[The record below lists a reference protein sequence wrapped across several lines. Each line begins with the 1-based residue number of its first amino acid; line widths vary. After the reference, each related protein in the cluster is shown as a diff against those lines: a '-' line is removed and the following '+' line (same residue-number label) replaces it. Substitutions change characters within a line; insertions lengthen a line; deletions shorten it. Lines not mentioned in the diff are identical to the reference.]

1 MAGSLDALSVKELK
15 EYCRQRGHTDFS
27 ACVEKAHLVDLARSL
42 DAARSSAGPSA
53 AGATE
58 PPSPDPA
65 KRKTSGVSGPEGWK
79 ALQRAAKTLGVKPD
93 ATDEDVRSAYKYQAK
108 MHHPDRNRGAST
120 DRQKKAEER
129 FKAASEA
136 MEMFTAV
143 PAAKRA
149 AAVLAAKRSDERD
162 EKREKRRSE
171 KAAAAAQAAEEA
183 ATRAAEEAEA
193 AKKVPQKPK
202 QKRRPSQAAAPAAD
216 PAAAPPAAPATPPSS
231 AAATAATPAAKLQ
244 RQRTRSRQLQ
254 DDDFRRLHPGTAQ
267 DERADFGAYL
277 RRQATKEGWSVQ
289 ADGGGATA
297 PSPAEMD
304 RADGAPPLEAGEPS
318 RAAAAATDAT
328 VNVVLCFER
337 WWGKCWICW
346 CACEQARWS
355 KAQREEEERRRNS
368 AVRV

>member
-1 MAGSLDALSVKELK
+1 MRGEDAPG
-15 EYCRQRGHTDFS
+15 RPRAQF
-27 ACVEKAHLVDLARSL
+27 
-42 DAARSSAGPSA
+42 DAASSGAGPSA

-202 QKRRPSQAAAPAAD
+202 QKRRPSQAAAPAAARGGRAGGAGGGD
-216 PAAAPPAAPATPPSS
+216 AAVVGGRRHAGGE
-231 AAATAATPAAKLQ
+231 AATAANALEAAAGRRLPAAPP
-244 RQRTRSRQLQ
+244 RNRAGRA
-254 DDDFRRLHPGTAQ
+254 RR
-267 DERADFGAYL
+267 F
-277 RRQATKEGWSVQ
+277 
-289 ADGGGATA
+289 
-297 PSPAEMD
+297 
-304 RADGAPPLEAGEPS
+304 
-318 RAAAAATDAT
+318 
-328 VNVVLCFER
+328 
-337 WWGKCWICW
+337 
-346 CACEQARWS
+346 
-355 KAQREEEERRRNS
+355 
-368 AVRV
+368 

>member
-42 DAARSSAGPSA
+42 DAARSGAGPSA

-193 AKKVPQKPK
+193 AKRRAENELLSVQQQLDFAKDDARRVEQRAEALAE
-202 QKRRPSQAAAPAAD
+202 QGERARAALDEARARLTAAEEARGAAEAEADRLRAASAEVASRHHEASLRSRELQLQAERAAAGEAERAEEVAQLHLERRPS
-216 PAAAPPAAPATPPSS
+216 PPHLPHLPHLHHLPSPPPPPS
-231 AAATAATPAAKLQ
+231 AGRPA
-244 RQRTRSRQLQ
+244 
-254 DDDFRRLHPGTAQ
+254 
-267 DERADFGAYL
+267 
-277 RRQATKEGWSVQ
+277 QA
-289 ADGGGATA
+289 
-297 PSPAEMD
+297 
-304 RADGAPPLEAGEPS
+304 
-318 RAAAAATDAT
+318 
-328 VNVVLCFER
+328 
-337 WWGKCWICW
+337 
-346 CACEQARWS
+346 ARWS
-355 KAQREEEERRRNS
+355 PRRGAHATRRAS
-368 AVRV
+368 RRGAP

>member
-79 ALQRAAKTLGVKPD
+79 NLQRAAKTLGVKPD

-202 QKRRPSQAAAPAAD
+202 QKRRPF
-216 PAAAPPAAPATPPSS
+216 
-231 AAATAATPAAKLQ
+231 AK
-244 RQRTRSRQLQ
+244 
-254 DDDFRRLHPGTAQ
+254 
-267 DERADFGAYL
+267 
-277 RRQATKEGWSVQ
+277 
-289 ADGGGATA
+289 
-297 PSPAEMD
+297 
-304 RADGAPPLEAGEPS
+304 
-318 RAAAAATDAT
+318 
-328 VNVVLCFER
+328 
-337 WWGKCWICW
+337 
-346 CACEQARWS
+346 
-355 KAQREEEERRRNS
+355 
-368 AVRV
+368 

>member
-42 DAARSSAGPSA
+42 DAAKSGAGASARAAGPSS
-53 AGATE
+53 TE

-149 AAVLAAKRSDERD
+149 
-162 EKREKRRSE
+162 
-171 KAAAAAQAAEEA
+171 
-183 ATRAAEEAEA
+183 
-193 AKKVPQKPK
+193 
-202 QKRRPSQAAAPAAD
+202 
-216 PAAAPPAAPATPPSS
+216 
-231 AAATAATPAAKLQ
+231 
-244 RQRTRSRQLQ
+244 
-254 DDDFRRLHPGTAQ
+254 F
-267 DERADFGAYL
+267 
-277 RRQATKEGWSVQ
+277 
-289 ADGGGATA
+289 
-297 PSPAEMD
+297 
-304 RADGAPPLEAGEPS
+304 
-318 RAAAAATDAT
+318 
-328 VNVVLCFER
+328 
-337 WWGKCWICW
+337 
-346 CACEQARWS
+346 
-355 KAQREEEERRRNS
+355 
-368 AVRV
+368 

>member
-79 ALQRAAKTLGVKPD
+79 NLQRAAKTLGVKPD

-202 QKRRPSQAAAPAAD
+202 QKRRPSGRVARGGAGGSAGGAGGGDAAVVGG
-216 PAAAPPAAPATPPSS
+216 
-231 AAATAATPAAKLQ
+231 AATPAAKLQ

-289 ADGGGATA
+289 PDGGGATA

-304 RADGAPPLEAGEPS
+304 RADGAAPLEAGEPS

>member
-1 MAGSLDALSVKELK
+1 M
-15 EYCRQRGHTDFS
+15 
-27 ACVEKAHLVDLARSL
+27 EKAHLVDLARSL

-193 AKKVPQKPK
+193 AKKVPQKPNRSDGRRRL
-202 QKRRPSQAAAPAAD
+202 RRPQRRRRRRRRRRGGDAA
-216 PAAAPPAAPATPPSS
+216 SS
-231 AAATAATPAAKLQ
+231 AGAATPAAKLQ

-304 RADGAPPLEAGEPS
+304 RADGAAPLEAGEPS